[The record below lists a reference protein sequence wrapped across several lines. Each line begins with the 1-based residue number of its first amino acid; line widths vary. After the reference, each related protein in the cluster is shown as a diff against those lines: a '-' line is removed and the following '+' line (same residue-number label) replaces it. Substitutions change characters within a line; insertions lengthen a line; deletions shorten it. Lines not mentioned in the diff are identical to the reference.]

1 MVRINLLPK
10 EEKVKKRIGLPSPG
24 FKMPTGI
31 ENYIGIGLIVF
42 VVIILSLIHIR
53 QKKITVTLKTNIEES
68 RSELKKLSEVVKLVK
83 ELDRKRK
90 DLDAR
95 IEIIRSLNRGRFEK
109 AMFLYK
115 ISSLIP
121 VYCWL
126 QQLSVSDQAV
136 SIKGITFS
144 NQVIA
149 AFMRNLGGDRM
160 FQNVEL
166 NNIEGKEVDKHS
178 VMEFDLQ
185 TNLMSVGSPIITEEE
200 TGTEGSKSKKGK
212 TK

>member
-24 FKMPTGI
+24 LKMPTGV
-31 ENYIGIGLIVF
+31 ENYIGIGLIVL

-53 QKKITVTLKTNIEES
+53 QKKITVTLETNIEES

-126 QQLSVSDQAV
+126 QQMSVSGQAV